1 MVTKVVP
8 GLLVALSDP
17 AEVAREAASRMAR
30 SIQDAIKERGSAAIA
45 ISGGSSPLP
54 AYALLAKEAIDW
66 SKVHVFWVD
75 ERCVPPDHERSN
87 YGAAKKAFLDHLA
100 IPEANVHR
108 MRGEETDLEG
118 AAAAYAEDLRDTITP
133 KASGLPVLDLVVLGI
148 GDDGHTASLFP
159 GEPTVDVTD
168 RLVAAVPANAGRDP
182 RLTLTVPVLENAKST
197 LLIVLG
203 KSKHEPLERIWSA
216 SGDVKATPG
225 RIVRNFRG
233 AIVWIIDRAAGGIA

>member
-54 AYALLAKEAIDW
+54 AYALLAKETIDW